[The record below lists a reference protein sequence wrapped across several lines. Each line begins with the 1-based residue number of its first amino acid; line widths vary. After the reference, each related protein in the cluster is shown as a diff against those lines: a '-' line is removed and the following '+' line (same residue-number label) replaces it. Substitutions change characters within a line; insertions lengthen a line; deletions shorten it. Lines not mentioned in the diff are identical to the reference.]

1 LVYTSPSQFQLATNN
16 GVISI
21 MGYTGPGGAV
31 IIPASLNG
39 LPVGDINGSAFS
51 GVTTVTSIF
60 IPMSV
65 TSIGEGAFI
74 YCQNLTNIA
83 VDAANTMYGS
93 LGGVLFDQARTTLI
107 QFPPGL
113 TGNYIIPDGVTD
125 IADYAFYDCPLAG
138 VVFPGSVS
146 TIGAW
151 TFSFCSSLTSV
162 AIPSATTAIGEGAF
176 SACYNLKAI
185 NVAGDNASYSSLGG
199 ILFDKA
205 QTTLIQAPAVIP
217 GSYSIP
223 NSVTSV
229 GPDAFLDNFN
239 LTNLT
244 LPYGV
249 ADIGDGAFANDTGL
263 QNIVFSSRVAVIA
276 DSAFSDCSSLSG
288 IYFAG
293 NAPSL
298 GDDVFGSAGSY
309 DPATV
314 YHLPGTIGWGL
325 TFGGL
330 PTAPW
335 NLPYP
340 VIPNSTPGFGLDGNQ
355 FGFTVSW
362 ATNLSVIVQATTD
375 LENQAWS
382 PISTNTLSNGTFYF
396 NDPRWTNYRSRFYRI
411 AAP

>member
-1 LVYTSPSQFQLATNN
+1 VGPAVLVYTSPSQFQLATNN

-276 DSAFSDCSSLSG
+276 DS
-288 IYFAG
+288 
-293 NAPSL
+293 
-298 GDDVFGSAGSY
+298 
-309 DPATV
+309 
-314 YHLPGTIGWGL
+314 
-325 TFGGL
+325 GGL
-330 PTAPW
+330 LRLFEFKRNIFRW
-335 NLPYP
+335 QR
-340 VIPNSTPGFGLDGNQ
+340 SQ
-355 FGFTVSW
+355 
-362 ATNLSVIVQATTD
+362 
-375 LENQAWS
+375 
-382 PISTNTLSNGTFYF
+382 
-396 NDPRWTNYRSRFYRI
+396 PRGRRVWQRWQL
-411 AAP
+411 